1 MHKITPEECETI
13 VKSVL
18 KVLIVTGDDDNLIQP
33 ERSRDLHA
41 MMPVRFVLLESCASM
56 RVCAEA
62 CCFVDRVASWLF
74 MKAPG
79 MRLYV

>member
-41 MMPVRFVLLESCASM
+41 MMPVCLSSLALHM
-56 RVCAEA
+56 VC
-62 CCFVDRVASWLF
+62 
-74 MKAPG
+74 
-79 MRLYV
+79 

>member
-13 VKSVL
+13 AKSVP

-41 MMPVRFVLLESCASM
+41 MMPVCLSSLALHM
-56 RVCAEA
+56 VC
-62 CCFVDRVASWLF
+62 
-74 MKAPG
+74 
-79 MRLYV
+79 